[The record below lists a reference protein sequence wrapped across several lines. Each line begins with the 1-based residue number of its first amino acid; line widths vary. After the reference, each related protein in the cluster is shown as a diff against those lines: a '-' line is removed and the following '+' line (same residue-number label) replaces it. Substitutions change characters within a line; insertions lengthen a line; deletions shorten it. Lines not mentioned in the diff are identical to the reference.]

1 MFDGILFDLDGTL
14 WNAVPQLAK
23 SWTFGLQELGV
34 RQEPVTEQEL
44 YPCMGL
50 LLEDIVER
58 LSPGL
63 EGETAGSGSLLQ
75 NGERVPL
82 PARRAPL
89 SRRGGRADRF
99 EPEVPPFCGK
109 QL

>member
-63 EGETAGSGSLLQ
+63 EARITAA
-75 NGERVPL
+75 ERRTSSSPGTARPSI
-82 PARRAPL
+82 PARRP
-89 SRRGGRADRF
+89 
-99 EPEVPPFCGK
+99 C
-109 QL
+109 